1 MNSESLW
8 GREGFLG
15 GEKRLFTC
23 IFQAVPFTGRANN
36 DHPTWQKGKCHV
48 FLSHDGGVD
57 IPADVYRE
65 NGELMISIFAP
76 EGGVAWEYPLDDWLR
91 AIERAVELLDGG

>member
-1 MNSESLW
+1 MCLSSAFMNSDSLW

-36 DHPTWQKGKCHV
+36 DHPAGQKGKCHV
-48 FLSHDGGVD
+48 FLSRDGGVEGY
-57 IPADVYRE
+57 PGAWGAGRE
-65 NGELMISIFAP
+65 GDAE
-76 EGGVAWEYPLDDWLR
+76 EGTSSD
-91 AIERAVELLDGG
+91 AVEQT